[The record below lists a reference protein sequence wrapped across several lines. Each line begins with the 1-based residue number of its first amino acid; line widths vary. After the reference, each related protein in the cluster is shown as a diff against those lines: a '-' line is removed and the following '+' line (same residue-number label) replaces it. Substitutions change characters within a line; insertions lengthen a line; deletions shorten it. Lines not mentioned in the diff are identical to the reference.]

1 MDPKTLE
8 ALIELEDTKRTCAH
22 LRAENER
29 LASKVN
35 MFQALRTADLKDYE
49 EMATQLRTLRVE
61 FDIYVQETQR

>member
-8 ALIELEDTKRTCAH
+8 ALIELEDTKRTCA
-22 LRAENER
+22 ENER
-29 LASKVN
+29 LASKVT
-35 MFQALRTADLKDYE
+35 MLQALHTADLKDYE